1 MPKRGL
7 VSLILTV
14 AALRLILAYAP
25 PDDGGISFSPDPS
38 LTPDPGASATPTP
51 TPTPTSSATSGKS
64 PKPTN
69 TPKPTKTPTPTPTPT
84 STPAGKTVHNG
95 TYTGANVNYR
105 YGLMQV
111 TVKIANG
118 QVVDASVQKTGSYS
132 IGYRRA
138 SCTATVFNNAAI
150 GLNAGKTTGETFA
163 GRPLNALANPPSA
176 CSGAS
181 YSWWGY
187 ANSLQNAI
195 DQATY

>member
-51 TPTPTSSATSGKS
+51 TPTPTPTSSATSGNS
-64 PKPTN
+64 PKPTKTPAN
-69 TPKPTKTPTPTPTPT
+69 TPKPTKTPTPTSTPT
-84 STPAGKTVHNG
+84 GKTVHDG
-95 TYTGANVNYR
+95 TYTSSNFDYN
-105 YGLMQV
+105 YGLIQV
-111 TVKIANG
+111 TVTINNEK
-118 QVVDASVQKTGSYS
+118 VVNATVQQTGRWA
-132 IGYRRA
+132 IGYRR
-138 SCTATVFNNAAI
+138 SGCTATVFNNAATE
-150 GLNAGKTTGETFA
+150 LNANKSA
-163 GRPLNALANPPSA
+163 GQSFLDSQPSA

>member
-38 LTPDPGASATPTP
+38 LTPDPGASATPTSTPTP

-69 TPKPTKTPTPTPTPT
+69 TPKPTKTPTPTSTPT
-84 STPAGKTVHNG
+84 GKTVHDG
-95 TYTGANVNYR
+95 TYTGANVNYN
-105 YGLMQV
+105 YGRMQV
-111 TVKIANG
+111 TVVIANG
-118 QVVDASVQKTGSYS
+118 QVVDASVQQTGRWS

-150 GLNAGKTTGETFA
+150 GLVARKTTGETFA
-163 GRPLNALANPPSA
+163 GMPLSVLPNPPSA